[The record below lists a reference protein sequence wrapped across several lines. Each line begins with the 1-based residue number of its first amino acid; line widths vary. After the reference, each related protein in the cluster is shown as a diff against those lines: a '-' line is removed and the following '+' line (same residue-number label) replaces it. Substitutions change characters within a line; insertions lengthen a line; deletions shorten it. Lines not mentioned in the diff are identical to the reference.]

1 MRIGPFALG
10 WLLGIK
16 SKSGF
21 KGVLLVW
28 HLELRQSK
36 EKARPNVSWL
46 RQELALP
53 ALTFASGSGPGLP

>member
-16 SKSGF
+16 SRSGF
-21 KGVLLVW
+21 KGVLVVC
-28 HLELRQSK
+28 HLELSQSK
-36 EKARPNVSWL
+36 EKARASVSWL

-53 ALTFASGSGPGLP
+53 ALTFASGSGPALP